1 VSKEGGEWKGTVARE
16 SPGLPGGSD
25 DLACQDRLQVN
36 IYRLRR
42 ETYQAETDEKLDYAK
57 DDHEAKGA
65 VLA

>member
-1 VSKEGGEWKGTVARE
+1 VSKEGGEWKGAVARE
-16 SPGLPGGSD
+16 SPRLSGGSD

-36 IYRLRR
+36 IHNCRR

-57 DDHEAKGA
+57 DDHEAESA